1 MSLPDASR
9 SAASTNF
16 GPGDDS
22 KSSGS
27 PTSRGAT
34 AALGNTVAPN
44 RYRVLVV
51 DDEPEVLANLRA
63 VLEQAGYEVTGT
75 TRLAEALQAVQRDS
89 FQLILSDLYLGG
101 TDLGYQ
107 LAEVAAQRKPS
118 IPVVMLTGRPTFSG
132 AAEALQSRVAAIVA
146 KPVDAHMLIETCR
159 RTVQEHEL
167 RTLNGELEAQN
178 RVLAEV
184 LPRAIEVKDPTTSG
198 HAERVVNY
206 TDNLARRCGVTE
218 QDRASLRLAALL
230 HDVGK
235 IGIPDAILTKPGALT
250 TDEREIINRHPAM
263 GFEILAPLKRHENV
277 RRWVYQ
283 HHERWDGKGYPERLA
298 AEEVGLPG
306 RILILAEVYDAL
318 AEKRSYKKA
327 WETSRITA
335 LFREQAGR
343 QFDPD
348 LAHLVAD
355 GLDRMGTRFFG
366 SSPGMLF

>member
-1 MSLPDASR
+1 M
-9 SAASTNF
+9 
-16 GPGDDS
+16 
-22 KSSGS
+22 
-27 PTSRGAT
+27 
-34 AALGNTVAPN
+34 
-44 RYRVLVV
+44 V
-51 DDEPEVLANLRA
+51 DDEAEVLANLQGM
-63 VLEQAGYEVTGT
+63 LEQAGHDVTAT
-75 TRLAEALQAVQRDS
+75 SSLQEALQAIERQS
-89 FQLILSDLYLGG
+89 FQLILSDLYLGDS
-101 TDLGYQ
+101 DLGYQ
-107 LAEVAAQRKPS
+107 IAEVASNLEPR

-146 KPVDAHMLIETCR
+146 KPVQPQTLLETCR
-159 RTVQEHEL
+159 RTVEEHEL
-167 RTLNGELEAQN
+167 RTLNSELQAQN

-206 TDNLARRCGVTE
+206 TDNLAQRCGVSDE
-218 QDRASLRLAALL
+218 DRASLRLASLL

-235 IGIPDAILTKPGALT
+235 IGIPDAILTKPGSLT
-250 TDEREIINRHPAM
+250 PDEREVINRHPAM
-263 GFEILAPLKRHENV
+263 GYEILAPLKRHENV

-283 HHERWDGKGYPERLA
+283 HHERWDGKGYPEGLA
-298 AEEVGLPG
+298 GEDVGLPG

-327 WETSRITA
+327 WETSRITE
-335 LFREQAGR
+335 LFRQQAGR

-355 GLDRMGTRFFG
+355 GLDQMGGNFFS